1 MNGSVGRNWRPV
13 LVAALAAT
21 VVAAA
26 GAWITELGPWYY
38 GLRLPAWKPPD
49 WLFGPAWTLIFTLT
63 AIAGV
68 RAWRDARDSRMRR
81 RLLAL
86 FTLNAILNIAWS
98 VLFFR
103 LERPDWAL
111 KEVVLL
117 WGSIVLLMILLW
129 SQRRGTAAL
138 LLPYLVWVTFA
149 GVLNAWVVQLNGPFG
164 R

>member
-1 MNGSVGRNWRPV
+1 MNRSVGRNWRPV

-21 VVAAA
+21 AVAVA

-68 RAWRDARDSRMRR
+68 RAWRDARDSRTRR
-81 RLLAL
+81 RLMAL
-86 FTLNAILNIAWS
+86 FALNAILNIAWS

-103 LERPDWAL
+103 LERPDWSL

-117 WGSIVLLMILLW
+117 WGSIVLLMVLLG

-149 GVLNAWVVQLNGPFG
+149 GVLNASVVQLNGPFG